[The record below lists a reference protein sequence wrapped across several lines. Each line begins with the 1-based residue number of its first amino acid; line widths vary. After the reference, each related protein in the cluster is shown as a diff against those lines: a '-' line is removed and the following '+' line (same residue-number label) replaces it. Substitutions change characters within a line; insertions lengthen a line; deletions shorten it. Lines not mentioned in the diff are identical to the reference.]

1 MPAAKRT
8 KAEESARRTEVL
20 RRLASTYPD
29 AHCALEHKNPFELL
43 VATVLSAQCTD
54 ARVNIVTREL
64 FKEAPDAATLH
75 ALPEER
81 VRTLIRSI
89 NFFNNKTKSLKGLAR
104 ILVERFDG
112 RVPPNMDDLLGLPGV
127 ARKTA
132 NVVLGNAFDIASGI
146 VVDTHVGRLS
156 RRLGFSKSEDPAKVE
171 SDLTAFVPREH
182 WVALSH
188 ELIDHGRAVCSALRP
203 KCAECGLADI
213 CPGAATAAALPRRRT
228 AKGAARATSGLR
240 KKR

>member
-1 MPAAKRT
+1 
-8 KAEESARRTEVL
+8 
-20 RRLASTYPD
+20 
-29 AHCALEHKNPFELL
+29 
-43 VATVLSAQCTD
+43 VLSAQCTD
-54 ARVNIVTREL
+54 ARVNIVTHEL

-132 NVVLGNAFDIASGI
+132 NVVSGNAFDIASGI

-171 SDLTAFVPREH
+171 SDLTGIRPARTP
-182 WVALSH
+182 
-188 ELIDHGRAVCSALRP
+188 GRPFA
-203 KCAECGLADI
+203 
-213 CPGAATAAALPRRRT
+213 
-228 AKGAARATSGLR
+228 
-240 KKR
+240 

>member
-1 MPAAKRT
+1 MAQAKRS
-8 KAEESARRTEVL
+8 KAEETARRTEVL
-20 RRLASTYPD
+20 RRLSAIYPN

-64 FKEAPDAATLH
+64 FKEAPTAAALN

-104 ILVERFDG
+104 LLMERWG
-112 RVPPNMDDLLGLPGV
+112 GEVPKDMDALLALPGV

-156 RRLGFSKSEDPAKVE
+156 RRLGFTKSEDPAKVE
-171 SDLTAFVPREH
+171 ADLVAWVPKDR
-182 WVALSH
+182 WVSLSH

-203 KCAECGLADI
+203 KCAECTFADI
-213 CPGAATAAALPRRRT
+213 CPGAAAASAPLKKTGKSPSKSR
-228 AKGAARATSGLR
+228 SGLG